1 MSKRNHALILRN
13 KERNS
18 LRSLSQDQK
27 SQIWKE
33 ITGYSGKFQISNLGN
48 VCMVKS
54 NFDRIGLPKSLFHKR
69 KLNSF
74 LVVYFNIG
82 GKRVINFVHQLVALA
97 FITNQNNLK
106 HVKHMNFLIIN
117 GSVNSFGDVCQF
129 S

>member
-1 MSKRNHALILRN
+1 MCMSKKNHAVILRN

-18 LRSLSQDQK
+18 LRSLSKDQQ

-33 ITGYSGKFQISNLGN
+33 ITGYSGKFQISNQGD

-54 NFDRIGLPKSLFHKR
+54 NFDRIGLPQSLFHKR

-82 GKRVINFVHQLVALA
+82 GKRVIKFVHELVAKA
-97 FITNQNNLK
+97 FVANQNNLI
-106 HVKHMNFLIIN
+106 HVKHKN
-117 GSVNSFGDVCQF
+117 GNIYDNRACNLEWV
-129 S
+129 

>member
-1 MSKRNHALILRN
+1 MSKRNHAVILRN

-18 LRSLSQDQK
+18 LRSLSEDQK

-54 NFDRIGLPKSLFHKR
+54 NFDRIGLPQSLFHKR

-82 GKRVINFVHQLVALA
+82 GKRVTKFVHELVAKA
-97 FITNQNNLK
+97 FVANHHNLK
-106 HVKHMNFLIIN
+106 HVKHKN
-117 GSVNSFGDVCQF
+117 GNICDNRACNLEWASKV
-129 S
+129 